1 MNQWSFQQRNP
12 LVHLRDPYELP
23 YKAVV
28 HTRKCV
34 PKNVLMHYG
43 VPGQKWGVITKE
55 YEPVAVDHRKLRTS
69 NVVRT
74 STTPRS
80 AGSSLS
86 RQQVRE
92 QQRRERQ
99 GYYTK
104 ENGRTVWRQN
114 GKSYSPSEQRQ
125 KIVRRALI
133 GTGIVAGLLITYGA
147 VKYGQIRKAKAYS
160 GILQRFLKQNPAAN
174 LKTPE
179 GRKLFKR
186 GLELAKANSKGGKAI
201 RNTNRYLSRKGLS
214 VGGKSAMRTYKARKS
229 LNTVAS
235 YTESRNKA
243 LALIRKNR
251 YRRAAYKLF
260 QMRYGYKG

>member
-12 LVHLRDPYELP
+12 LVHSRDPYELP

-34 PKNVLMHYG
+34 PKDVLMHYG

-55 YEPVAVDHRKLRTS
+55 YEPVAVDHRKMRTS

-80 AGSSLS
+80 VGSSMS
-86 RQQVRE
+86 RKQVRE

-125 KIVRRALI
+125 KIVKRALI
-133 GTGIVAGLLITYGA
+133 GAGIVAGLLVTYGA
-147 VKYGQIRKAKAYS
+147 VKYHQVQKAKAYS
-160 GILQRFLKQNPAAN
+160 GILQRFLKQNPAAK
-174 LKTPE
+174 LDTPE
-179 GRKLFKR
+179 GRKLYQR
-186 GLELAKANSKGGKAI
+186 GLQLATKNSAGTEAI
-201 RNTNRYLSRKGLS
+201 KSTNRYLRNHGLNLS
-214 VGGKSAMRTYKARKS
+214 GRNAMKTYRTRKS
-229 LNTVAS
+229 LEKTAFGLEN
-235 YTESRNKA
+235 RNQV
-243 LALIRKNR
+243 LALIRK
-251 YRRAAYKLF
+251 YRQRMPK
-260 QMRYGYKG
+260 R

>member
-34 PKNVLMHYG
+34 PKDVLMHYG

-55 YEPVAVDHRKLRTS
+55 YEPVAVDHRKMQTS

-80 AGSSLS
+80 VGSSMS
-86 RQQVRE
+86 RKQVRE

-114 GKSYSPSEQRQ
+114 GKSYSPSERRQ
-125 KIVRRALI
+125 KIVKRALI

-147 VKYGQIRKAKAYS
+147 VKYRQVQKAKAYS
-160 GILQRFLKQNPAAN
+160 GILQRFLSKNPAAN

-179 GRKLFKR
+179 GKKLYRR
-186 GLELAKANSKGGKAI
+186 GLELAKANSKGRDAI
-201 RNTNRYLSRKGLS
+201 KNTNQYLKQRGLNL
-214 VGGKSAMRTYKARKS
+214 KRNSAMQTYKARKS
-229 LNTVAS
+229 LEEALTS
-235 YTESRNKA
+235 QERRNKA
-243 LALIRKNR
+243 LALIRRNR
-251 YRRAAYKLF
+251 LRMPKR
-260 QMRYGYKG
+260 

>member
-1 MNQWSFQQRNP
+1 MDHWI
-12 LVHLRDPYELP
+12 YELP

-34 PKNVLMHYG
+34 PKDVLMHYG

-55 YEPVAVDHRKLRTS
+55 YEPVAVDHRKMRTS

-92 QQRRERQ
+92 QKRRERQ

-104 ENGRTVWRQN
+104 ENGKTVWRQN

-125 KIVRRALI
+125 KIVKRALI

-147 VKYGQIRKAKAYS
+147 VKYRQVQKAKAYS
-160 GILQRFLKQNPAAN
+160 GILERFMHQNPAAN
-174 LKTPE
+174 LQTPE
-179 GRKLFKR
+179 GRKLYQR
-186 GLELAKANSKGGKAI
+186 GLALAKENSKNRVMVK
-201 RNTNRYLSRKGLS
+201 NTNRYLKSRGLS
-214 VGGKSAMRTYKARKS
+214 LDRKSAMQTYRARKS
-229 LNTVAS
+229 LGTMAS
-235 YTESRNKA
+235 YKGSRNRA
-243 LALIRKNR
+243 LELIRRNR
-251 YRRAAYKLF
+251 FRRAENRVIRIRGKIET
-260 QMRYGYKG
+260 

>member
-1 MNQWSFQQRNP
+1 MDHWI
-12 LVHLRDPYELP
+12 YELP

-28 HTRKCV
+28 HTKKCAIQ
-34 PKNVLMHYG
+34 NDALAHYG

-55 YEPVAVDHRKLRTS
+55 YEPVAVDHRKMRTS

-74 STTPRS
+74 STTTRS
-80 AGSSLS
+80 VGSSMS
-86 RQQVRE
+86 RKQVRE

-104 ENGRTVWRQN
+104 ENGRTVWRKN
-114 GKSYSPSEQRQ
+114 GKTYSPSEQRQ
-125 KIVRRALI
+125 KIVKRALI

-179 GRKLFKR
+179 GKNLYRR
-186 GLELAKANSKGGKAI
+186 GLELAKANSKGRAAI
-201 RNTNRYLSRKGLS
+201 KNANQYLKRRGLS
-214 VGGKSAMRTYKARKS
+214 PTRSNAMQTYRARKS
-229 LNTVAS
+229 LEKTLANR
-235 YTESRNKA
+235 ERRIKA
-243 LALIRKNR
+243 LALIRRNR
-251 YRRAAYKLF
+251 LRMPKR
-260 QMRYGYKG
+260 

>member
-1 MNQWSFQQRNP
+1 MNHWT
-12 LVHLRDPYELP
+12 YELP

-34 PKNVLMHYG
+34 PKDVLMHYG

-55 YEPVAVDHRKLRTS
+55 YEPVAVDHRKMRTS

-80 AGSSLS
+80 VGSSMS
-86 RQQVRE
+86 RKQVRE

-125 KIVRRALI
+125 KIVKRALI

-174 LKTPE
+174 LNTPE
-179 GRKLFKR
+179 GKKLYRR
-186 GLELAKANSKGGKAI
+186 GLELAKANSKGRDAI
-201 RNTNRYLSRKGLS
+201 KNTNKYLRRRGLS
-214 VGGKSAMRTYKARKS
+214 VNSNDAMQTYRARKS
-229 LNTVAS
+229 LEKTLTS
-235 YTESRNKA
+235 QERRNKA
-243 LALIRKNR
+243 LALIRRNR
-251 YRRAAYKLF
+251 LRMPKR
-260 QMRYGYKG
+260 